1 MLVPLDVIAG
11 PAGGR
16 SIPEPWLWP
25 PTETAPSTQ
34 DPSRVPNLD
43 SGTTQG
49 PSDLATPGPPWTPS
63 MAPIPTPS
71 PSNSPSPALEAAPS
85 PDIPVVAML
94 RAPKLWP
101 LSRLLSIT
109 TETPG
114 PEEQS
119 AASSEA
125 PTATPALDPGTL
137 GSLSLQPN
145 FSSAE
150 AVSGNTTLIPHSTPR
165 TPGSP
170 TLFWADTKTPSGASI
185 SPPEVDSGQE
195 EGPSLPDSQTMLEPV
210 SSQGQGVT
218 ESPGFPSTSE
228 LVHPTPPVPM
238 NKHPSLPGLSLQDLL
253 YPNSTPSDSP
263 EGSLVPGATPP
274 LESWTTVA
282 EPTMGD
288 SDELGSSGAAGR
300 PEPTLF
306 ALGVTDPPTSSSTSS
321 LAPSETAGVLTTPA
335 PAVSSSQ
342 APLESGSPRPQPP
355 EAEEVAEVVAPLPEG
370 NPSRVPDLPP
380 LGTPSTASLEES
392 TSTFSGDSP
401 STLPPASLSPG
412 DGELEVLAGSPGLE
426 GFWEEAASGE
436 EPVLPGTPANISLE
450 EGEPHAGDAGGV
462 WGSLIL
468 H

>member
-1 MLVPLDVIAG
+1 MLVPLGVIAG

-25 PTETAPSTQ
+25 PTETASSTQ

-49 PSDLATPGPPWTPS
+49 PSDLATPEPPWTPS
-63 MAPIPTPS
+63 MAPTPTPS
-71 PSNSPSPALEAAPS
+71 PSDSPSPAPEAAPS

-101 LSRLLSIT
+101 LSHLLSIT
-109 TETPG
+109 TEMPG

-119 AASSEA
+119 AASPEA
-125 PTATPALDPGTL
+125 PTATPALDPGTS
-137 GSLSLQPN
+137 GSFSLQPN
-145 FSSAE
+145 SSSAE
-150 AVSGNTTLIPHSTPR
+150 AVSGNTTLMPHSTPR
-165 TPGSP
+165 MPGSP
-170 TLFWADTKTPSGASI
+170 TLFADAKTPSGASI
-185 SPPEVDSGQE
+185 SPPEVDSRQ
-195 EGPSLPDSQTMLEPV
+195 EGPSLPDSQTVPEPV

-218 ESPGFPSTSE
+218 ESPGSPSTSE
-228 LVHPTPPVPM
+228 PVHPTPPVPM

-253 YPNSTPSDSP
+253 HPNSTPSDSP
-263 EGSLVPGATPP
+263 GGSLVPGATPP
-274 LESWTTVA
+274 LGSWTTVA
-282 EPTMGD
+282 EPTMGN
-288 SDELGSSGAAGR
+288 SDELGSPGAAGS

-335 PAVSSSQ
+335 PAVLSSQ
-342 APLESGSPRPQPP
+342 APLESRSPRPQPS
-355 EAEEVAEVVAPLPEG
+355 EAEEVAETVAPLPEG
-370 NPSRVPDLPP
+370 SPAGVPDLPP

-401 STLPPASLSPG
+401 STLPPTSLSPG

-426 GFWEEAASGE
+426 GFWEEAASGD
-436 EPVLPGTPANISLE
+436 EPALPGTPANISLE